1 MDIVRQHIMERVDMS
16 AAEKAAVIRALGA
29 GQMHGYGNVMAWLAT
44 EWACMLRDKHGLS
57 DEAAIAAVSERSPYT
72 LPPAED
78 A

>member
-1 MDIVRQHIMERVDMS
+1 MDMIRQKIMESSLMS

-57 DEAAIAAVSERSPYT
+57 DEAAIAAVSDRSPYA
-72 LPPAED
+72 LPEPE
-78 A
+78 